1 MLPHQDT
8 VTLSDGPPLGEAAAA
23 AILIHGRGASA
34 ESILDL
40 GRAFQ
45 LDELTWIAPQAQ
57 GHTWYPHSFLAP
69 LAHNEPYLSGALARI
84 DGLIQLILDA
94 GVSADRIALVGFSQG
109 ACLALE
115 YAARAAS
122 PPGAVVALSGGLIG
136 RVDIHGSAPPFDKGF
151 DYDTDLQGCRVF
163 LGCSDIDAHIPLDR
177 VTKTGEIFRGLGAET
192 DVRVYPGM
200 GHTVNADE
208 IQAGR
213 LILGA
218 MAGITPA

>member
-1 MLPHQDT
+1 MVPHQET
-8 VTLSDGPPLGEAAAA
+8 KTLRAGPPLEDASAA

-34 ESILDL
+34 ASILDL

-45 LDELTWIAPQAQ
+45 LDELAWIAPQAQ

-69 LAHNEPYLSGALARI
+69 LARNEPYLSGALERVE
-84 DGLIQLILDA
+84 GLVQLILDA
-94 GVSADRIALVGFSQG
+94 GLSRDRIALVGFSQG

-136 RVDIHGSAPPFDKGF
+136 RVDVPGTAPPLDKGF
-151 DYDTDLQGCRVF
+151 DYDTDLRGCRVL

-177 VTKTGEIFRGLGAET
+177 VTKTGEVLRTLGAET
-192 DVRVYPGM
+192 DVRIYPGM
-200 GHTVNADE
+200 GHSVNADE
-208 IQAGR
+208 IRAGR
-213 LILGA
+213 LILAA
-218 MAGITPA
+218 MAGITTT